1 MTGKMKNCPV
11 CGKLFVATPNMRVC
25 RDCIEKEQEQEI
37 EVVNYVRYPEIVEAT
52 GVSEALIKRLIR
64 EGRFE
69 QVGVKLCYPCE
80 KCGAPIVVGKLCG
93 SCSEELQKELQQASA
108 KKLVSHAAPK
118 PQSSS
123 KGGIRSKSIL

>member
-1 MTGKMKNCPV
+1 MT
-11 CGKLFVATPNMRVC
+11 
-25 RDCIEKEQEQEI
+25 D
-37 EVVNYVRYPEIVEAT
+37 
-52 GVSEALIKRLIR
+52 SELQKKIDSYGFTWFLDSGSLLGLIR

-69 QVGVKLCYPCE
+69 QVGIKLCYPCE